1 MAESSVEPVQ
11 LAIISG
17 RSGSGKSTALH
28 VLEDAGYYCIDNL
41 PAGLLP
47 ELVQQTLFSEA
58 PEYHAVAVCIDARN
72 VSADLSK
79 FSGLLQGLPQGVK
92 TDIIYLDANS
102 DELIKRFSETR
113 RKHPLSN
120 RFIAL
125 KEAIEAERELLAP
138 IADASTLVIDTSQ
151 MNIYE
156 LRDIIKS
163 RVVGDNSD
171 SLAILFQSFGFKR
184 GMPNDADIVY
194 DVRCLPNPYW
204 RKDLRAHSGL
214 DAEVVTFLDKQD
226 DVNDMFYD
234 IRSYLEKWFPVF
246 EHNSRSYMTVAIG
259 CTGGQHRSVYMCQRL
274 KNYFASKYSNV
285 QVRHRELHLAV
296 SA

>member
-1 MAESSVEPVQ
+1 MPESSVEPGQ

-47 ELVQQTLFSEA
+47 ELVNQTLMSDTSD
-58 PEYHAVAVCIDARN
+58 YHAVAVCIDARN
-72 VSADLSK
+72 ISADLSK
-79 FSGLLQGLPQGVK
+79 FAGMLHSLPEEIK
-92 TDIIYLDANS
+92 TNIIYLDANG

-120 RFIAL
+120 RFTAL
-125 KEAIEAERELLAP
+125 KEAVEAERELLAP
-138 IADASTLVIDTSQ
+138 IADASTLIIDTSQ

-163 RVVGDNSD
+163 RVVGDSAD
-171 SLAILFQSFGFKR
+171 AFAILFQSFGFKR
-184 GMPNDADIVY
+184 GLPNNVDIVY

-204 RKDLRAHSGL
+204 RQELRAQNGL
-214 DAEVVTFLDKQD
+214 DDEVVAFL
-226 DVNDMFYD
+226 NET
-234 IRSYLEKWFPVF
+234 R
-246 EHNSRSYMTVAIG
+246 R
-259 CTGGQHRSVYMCQRL
+259 CQRNVLRL
-274 KNYFASKYSNV
+274 KCFSGKVVSSVRTQQPRLYDR
-285 QVRHRELHLAV
+285 RHRLHRRATSLGVHEPAFERTFRRQV
-296 SA
+296 QQRSGKASRTATGC

>member
-1 MAESSVEPVQ
+1 MPESSTQPIQ

-28 VLEDAGYYCIDNL
+28 VLEDAGFYCIDNL

-47 ELVQQTLFSEA
+47 ELVEQTLVSKA
-58 PEYHAVAVCIDARN
+58 PEYHSVAVCIDARN

-79 FSGLLQGLPQGVK
+79 FSKMLQGLPEGVK
-92 TDIIYLDANS
+92 TDIIYLDANG

-120 RFIAL
+120 RFVAL
-125 KEAIEAERELLAP
+125 KEAIEAERDLLAP

-163 RVVGDNSD
+163 RVVGGSSD

-184 GMPNDADIVY
+184 GIPNDADIVY

-204 RKDLRAHSGL
+204 RRDLRAQSGL
-214 DAEVVTFLDKQD
+214 DD
-226 DVNDMFYD
+226 DVIAFLEEQDEVNEMFYD
-234 IRSYLEKWFPVF
+234 IRAYLEKWFPTF
-246 EHNSRSYMTVAIG
+246 EQNSRSYMTIAIG
-259 CTGGQHRSVYMCQRL
+259 CTGGQHRSVYLSQRL
-274 KNYFASKYSNV
+274 KNYFSDLYGNV
-285 QVRHRELHLAV
+285 QVRHRELQMPV

>member
-47 ELVQQTLFSEA
+47 ELVQQTLVSEA

-79 FSGLLQGLPQGVK
+79 FSGLLQGLPHGVK

-163 RVVGDNSD
+163 RVVGDSSD

-214 DAEVVTFLDKQD
+214 DAEVIAFLDEQD

-246 EHNSRSYMTVAIG
+246 EQNSRSYMTIAIG
-259 CTGGQHRSVYMCQRL
+259 CTGGQHRSVYLCQRL

-285 QVRHRELHLAV
+285 QVRHRELHLPVNA
-296 SA
+296 

>member
-1 MAESSVEPVQ
+1 MPGSSVEPVQ

-47 ELVQQTLFSEA
+47 ELVQQTLVSEA

-92 TDIIYLDANS
+92 TDVIYLDANS

-163 RVVGDNSD
+163 RVVGDSSD

-184 GMPNDADIVY
+184 GIPNDADIVY

-204 RKDLRAHSGL
+204 RKDLRSHSGL
-214 DAEVVTFLDKQD
+214 DAEVVAFLDEQD

-274 KNYFASKYSNV
+274 KNYFATQYSNV
-285 QVRHRELHLAV
+285 QVRHRELHLPV

>member
-1 MAESSVEPVQ
+1 MPESSVEPVQ

-47 ELVQQTLFSEA
+47 ELVQQTLLSEA

-79 FSGLLQGLPQGVK
+79 FSEMLQGLPQGIK
-92 TDIIYLDANS
+92 TNIIYLDANG

-163 RVVGDNSD
+163 RVVGDSSD

-184 GMPNDADIVY
+184 GIPNDADIVY

-214 DAEVVTFLDKQD
+214 DDEVITFLDEQD
-226 DVNDMFYD
+226 DVNEMFYD

-246 EHNSRSYMTVAIG
+246 EHNNRSYMTIAIG
-259 CTGGQHRSVYMCQRL
+259 CTGGQHRSVYMSQRL
-274 KNYFASKYSNV
+274 KNYFANQYGNV
-285 QVRHRELHLAV
+285 QVRHRELHLPV

>member
-1 MAESSVEPVQ
+1 MPEPSVEPGQ

-47 ELVQQTLFSEA
+47 ELVRQTLMSDA
-58 PEYHAVAVCIDARN
+58 AEYHAVAVCIDARN
-72 VSADLSK
+72 ISADLSK
-79 FSGLLQGLPQGVK
+79 FAGMLHGLPEEIK
-92 TDIIYLDANS
+92 TNIIYLDANS

-120 RFIAL
+120 RFVAL

-184 GMPNDADIVY
+184 GLPNNVDIVY

-204 RKDLRAHSGL
+204 RKDLRAQNGL
-214 DAEVVTFLDKQD
+214 DDEVIAFLDEQD
-226 DVNDMFYD
+226 DVNEMFYD
-234 IRSYLEKWFPVF
+234 LSAYLEKWFPAF
-246 EHNSRSYMTVAIG
+246 EHNNRAYMTIGIG
-259 CTGGQHRSVYMCQRL
+259 CTGGQHRSVYMSQRL
-274 KNYFASKYSNV
+274 KNHFADKYSNV
-285 QVRHRELHLAV
+285 QVRHRELQLPV
-296 SA
+296 SS